1 MATVSTKIKEQI
13 IEEMAYELED
23 RCYIFDRTHLRQI
36 VTECVYNKNN
46 LIDLFSK
53 HPNWNPEKLI
63 IQFDTD
69 MERKIDANELYVFID
84 WLRYNADGKYVF
96 NAGRQSNAFY
106 VCNFI
111 SRIRN
116 QFFDESMTT
125 EIDKINSLNGN
136 YKLRTN
142 MKASKAI
149 GKICREEGWDKLEGY
164 NQKYAHLCDCLNPLK
179 VKRHTCISLNPIDFL
194 LMSNGNSWESCHYIG
209 EYSDQAG
216 CYSSGTISYMLDP
229 HSFVFY
235 TVDASYNGNQIE
247 REPKIQRQIFGY
259 NDEVIAQLR
268 LYPQSND
275 CGAEKIYDDIRAIIQ
290 KVIADC
296 LEKPNM
302 WIKST
307 RDVEDVCH
315 KGAGATC
322 YPDWRYGNPGATHC
336 CLSTHKERAN
346 GKEHRTI
353 IFGAK
358 PICISCGRQHSFED
372 NISCCH
378 SGCEYCEDC
387 GSRIDEDD
395 VYWYDDRP
403 YCYGCVTR
411 CDECDE
417 WIPDRYI
424 NEVDGYSICND
435 CLEENY
441 NFEQCDHCGEWHHID
456 NLTTTEDGCAYC
468 DYCATC
474 HSFVCEGC
482 GARYSEDA
490 VYYDEETNEYYCKDC
505 YDELIEAKAEEE
517 VLTAM

>member
-1 MATVSTKIKEQI
+1 MTTVSTEIKESI
-13 IEEMAYELED
+13 INEMAEELSDRYYAFEYE
-23 RCYIFDRTHLRQI
+23 HLHKI
-36 VTECVYNKNN
+36 VTECINNKSK
-46 LIDLFSK
+46 LIELFSK
-53 HPNWNPEKLI
+53 HPLWNPEKLMI
-63 IQFDTD
+63 CFDTD
-69 MERKIDANELYVFID
+69 IERKICTDNLFSFAN
-84 WLRYNADGKYVF
+84 WLRLNADGYYS
-96 NAGRQSNAFY
+96 GCTDRQSNAYY

-111 SRIRN
+111 ITITN
-116 QFFDESMTT
+116 QFFDESIAVRI
-125 EIDKINSLNGN
+125 EEINSLNEN

-164 NQKYAHLCDCLNPLK
+164 NQRYANLCDCLNPLK

-209 EYSDQAG
+209 ADVDYAG

-247 REPKIQRQIFGY
+247 REPKIQRQMFGY

-268 LYPQSND
+268 LYPQNND
-275 CGAEKIYDDIRAIIQ
+275 CGAEHIYNDIRAIVQ

-322 YPDWRYGNPGATHC
+322 YPDWRDGNPGATHC

-353 IFGAK
+353 IFGAQ
-358 PICISCGRQHSFED
+358 PICISCGRHHNHDD

-378 SGCEYCEDC
+378 PNYEYCESC
-387 GSRIDEDD
+387 GERIDSDD
-395 VYWYDDRP
+395 AYWYNDCP
-403 YCYGCVTR
+403 YCSDCVTY
-411 CDECDE
+411 CDECGE
-417 WIPDRYI
+417 YIPDKYI
-424 NEVDGYSICND
+424 NEVDGCSVCDN
-435 CLEENY
+435 CLETSGNY
-441 NFEQCDHCGEWHHID
+441 KQCNGCGEFHYID
-456 NLTTTEDGCAYC
+456 NLTITEDGYAYC
-468 DYCATC
+468 DYCVNYD
-474 HSFVCEGC
+474 SFVCEGC
-482 GARYSEDA
+482 GARYDEDA
-490 VYYDEETNEYYCKDC
+490 KYYDEETDKYYCKDC
-505 YDELIEAKAEEE
+505 YDELIEARDEEE